1 MWKII
6 LIETIAIVVL
16 IVIVFFMSKMFRS
29 LQEEKNRLEVELSKQ
44 KSNVVYLYRNAQEIA
59 KIAKSEKKMSEEIK
73 DAKTDEEIFNVV
85 NTILNLNNSRVC
97 K

>member
-16 IVIVFFMSKMFRS
+16 IVIVFFMSKIFRS

>member
-16 IVIVFFMSKMFRS
+16 IVIVVFMSKMFRS

>member
-6 LIETIAIVVL
+6 LIETIVIVVL
-16 IVIVFFMSKMFRS
+16 IAIVFFMSKMFRS